1 MLVDGQPWPM
11 PYLPVPENSTIIINC
26 TTASASPLWSIDLGT
41 DSVNA
46 QLQFATRTD
55 KLNANGVYELPP
67 VEAQGLPSTIR
78 LLINDTSM
86 NNQTIIIC
94 DEGNEQFSQTTLY
107 VYGKIF

>member
-1 MLVDGQPWPM
+1 MLVGQPWPM
-11 PYLPVPENSTIIINC
+11 PYLFVPENSTVIINC
-26 TTASASPLWSIDLGT
+26 TTSSSAPLWSIDLGT
-41 DSVNA
+41 DPDIA

-67 VEAQGLPSTIR
+67 VEAQGLLSTIR

-86 NNQTIIIC
+86 NNQTMIIC
-94 DEGNEQFSQTTLY
+94 DGGNEQFETTLY